1 MAEVDIFIPI
11 YLLSLWLMEQFK
23 DKKFVALF
31 TKLRERIISTIE
43 KMRKIGPG
51 SDQFQKRNTLSSRRE
66 GYT

>member
-1 MAEVDIFIPI
+1 
-11 YLLSLWLMEQFK
+11 LLWLKEPFK

-51 SDQFQKRNTLSSRRE
+51 PDQLQKRNTLRSRRE